1 MKNKHVAT
9 MKEERLRMANEGRW
23 NLIYTPVSSLGV
35 VDCDTVSQ
43 AWALEQI
50 EFDMVEGPCLLSY

>member
-1 MKNKHVAT
+1 MKPDLPVV
-9 MKEERLRMANEGRW
+9 
-23 NLIYTPVSSLGV
+23 PVSSLGV

-50 EFDMVEGPCLLSY
+50 EFHMVEGPCLLSY